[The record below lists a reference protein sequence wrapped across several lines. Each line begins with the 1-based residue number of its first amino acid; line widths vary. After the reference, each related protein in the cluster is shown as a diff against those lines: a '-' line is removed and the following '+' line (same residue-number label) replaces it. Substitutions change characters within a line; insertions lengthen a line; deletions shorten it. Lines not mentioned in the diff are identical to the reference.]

1 MTQSKRDASDDPD
14 RNAGSG
20 YRNVA
25 LRAIEARDME
35 RAALSRFLHDDIAQF
50 LSGIGLQ
57 LDILKLDLEARVPE
71 IGTRTAE
78 IQEIL
83 EQVVTRIRDLSSDL
97 NPKIVERAGLKNA
110 LDLLA
115 GRYRRIFR
123 GRIRMLFDCQH
134 AVAPPVAELF
144 YRIAEHAVDNAVSHS
159 GGDLVE
165 ILFRETTRGPVL
177 EVRDDGRGFD
187 CNRTLEIGGESGL
200 GFAIMQYYA
209 ARGGIRLKISS
220 KPGKG
225 TVISASLSRTPVTAR
240 DGN

>member
-1 MTQSKRDASDDPD
+1 MTQIRRGSSDDPD
-14 RNAGSG
+14 HNTGSG

-97 NPKIVERAGLKNA
+97 NPKTVERAGLKNA

-115 GRYRRIFR
+115 GRYRRSFP
-123 GRIRMLFDCQH
+123 GRIRMLFDCRH
-134 AVAPPVAELF
+134 SVAPPLAELF
-144 YRIAEHAVDNAVSHS
+144 YRIAEHAVDNAVTHS
-159 GGDLVE
+159 GGELVE
-165 ILFRETTRGPVL
+165 ILFRETSRALQL
-177 EVRDDGRGFD
+177 EVRDDGCGFN
-187 CNRTLEIGGESGL
+187 CNRTLEVGEESGL

-209 ARGGIRLKISS
+209 ARGGIRLKIGS

-225 TVISASLSRTPVTAR
+225 TVICASFSRTPAGAR
-240 DGN
+240 DGQ

>member
-1 MTQSKRDASDDPD
+1 MKAGSPDP
-14 RNAGSG
+14 AHSTGSG

-57 LDILKLDLEARVPE
+57 LDILRLDLEARVPE
-71 IGTRTAE
+71 IGARTAE

-83 EQVVTRIRDLSSDL
+83 EQVVTRVRDLSSEL

-115 GRYRRIFR
+115 GRYRRNFP
-123 GRIRMLFDCQH
+123 GRIRMLFDCGH
-134 AVAPPVAELF
+134 PVAAPTAEYF

-159 GGDLVE
+159 GGELVE
-165 ILFRETTRGPVL
+165 VLFRETTRALHL
-177 EVRDDGRGFD
+177 EVRDDGRGFEFS
-187 CNRTLEIGGESGL
+187 RTLEAGGESGL

-209 ARGGIRLKISS
+209 DRGGIRLKISS
-220 KPGKG
+220 KPGRG
-225 TVISASLSRTPVTAR
+225 TTISASLSRTFPAT
-240 DGN
+240 DLG